1 MGSIT
6 SNITLALVWIN
17 SLLLEASHGVYEYIL
32 VEVDHFTRFVQ
43 AYPTTKSR
51 KTDASCIFQDFVPMS
66 GYPSKLHHDQGHE
79 FEKELFEHCN
89 TRLDL
94 VTQEYPLIFKTT
106 QYVWCP
112 LLCDHIYVNGG
123 LFLLCLLQIQY
134 MYYFHLKRLVIH
146 WFHQE
151 QSWCLSKDNVVD
163 VAPLWQ

>member
-1 MGSIT
+1 MTSVAHSQLESFNTDHPEMPMHRVKETSNAPPMGSIT
-6 SNITLALVWIN
+6 SNITLTLVWIN

-51 KTDASCIFQDFVPMS
+51 KTDAWCIFQDFVPMS

-89 TRLDL
+89 TCLDL

-106 QYVWCP
+106 QYV
-112 LLCDHIYVNGG
+112 
-123 LFLLCLLQIQY
+123 
-134 MYYFHLKRLVIH
+134 
-146 WFHQE
+146 
-151 QSWCLSKDNVVD
+151 
-163 VAPLWQ
+163 